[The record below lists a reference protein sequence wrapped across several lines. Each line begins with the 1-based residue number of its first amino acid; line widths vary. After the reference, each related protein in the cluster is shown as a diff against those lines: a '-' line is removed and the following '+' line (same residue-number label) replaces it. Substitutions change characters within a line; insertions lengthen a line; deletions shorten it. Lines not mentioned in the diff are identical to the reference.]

1 MKRLAAMLLVVVSC
15 FIAENAFA
23 IDPINRLTQNEFA
36 TAESLEAGL
45 VQSGIHFTLGE
56 DYQSFY
62 PAIRYGLGALMEVG
76 VRFGATS
83 ADLLPQDNLLA
94 QILNQKENKLA
105 ALLGVDLKY
114 QLIKE
119 TEGVPLDM
127 AIDLGYDAT
136 FISGRNI
143 GDLSFSTILSKGFSL
158 TDRGYKLT
166 PYGGVEMSALYGSY
180 YKDNDTAVYA
190 FAGVEWKVSQRFMM
204 MLEIKG
210 GENLLGGLGIRFEY

>member
-1 MKRLAAMLLVVVSC
+1 MKRFAAMFLVVIFCCV
-15 FIAENAFA
+15 AENAFA
-23 IDPINRLTQNEFA
+23 INHLTQNEFT

-45 VQSGIHFTLGE
+45 VQSGVHFTLGE
-56 DYQSFY
+56 DYQSYY

-83 ADLLPQDNLLA
+83 ADLVPQNNPWA
-94 QILNQKENKLA
+94 QILNQKDDKLA
-105 ALLGVDLKY
+105 ALVGVDMKF

-127 AIDLGYDAT
+127 AIDVGYDAT
-136 FISGRNI
+136 FLSGRNV
-143 GDLSFSTILSKGFSL
+143 GDLSFSTIFSKGFSL

-166 PYGGVEMSALYGSY
+166 PYGGIEMSALYGSY
-180 YKDNDTAVYA
+180 YKENDTSVYG

-204 MLEIKG
+204 MLEVKG
-210 GENLLGGLGIRFEY
+210 GENLLGGFGIRFEY